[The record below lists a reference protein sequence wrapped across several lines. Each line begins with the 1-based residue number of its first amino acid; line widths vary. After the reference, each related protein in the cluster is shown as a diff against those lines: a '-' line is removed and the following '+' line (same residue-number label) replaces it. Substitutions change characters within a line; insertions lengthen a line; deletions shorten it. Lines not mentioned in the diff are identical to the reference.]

1 MTVVCLLTAGRPAI
15 KGLPASLAM
24 DWAGLDLGV
33 EGVGGDATVMEG
45 GIGIGIGIVDSQG
58 RRCRLGDV
66 DDVRLGLRPLRG
78 EGCGATG
85 AELTLPFC
93 YPSLMSETERD
104 G

>member
-15 KGLPASLAM
+15 KGLPASLVM
-24 DWAGLDLGV
+24 DWAGLDSGV
-33 EGVGGDATVMEG
+33 EGVGGHATVMEG

-58 RRCRLGDV
+58 RCCRLGDV

-85 AELTLPFC
+85 AELTLLFC